1 MSRFEE
7 LNRSHNRAIFDCGV
21 KELNEFLHKLAH
33 QNLKKGLSRTFVL
46 IKKNIPKEI
55 LGYYTLSVFE
65 ISVDKLPQKFIN
77 KYKGYLPA
85 VKIARLAV
93 ARDLQKQGL
102 GKHMIINAI
111 KRVIAISENVGVIGL
126 FVDAKNE
133 DTKKY
138 YLKFGFIPLLDHC
151 LKLFLPLNTL
161 QQMHSSLF
169 KASSTNSA
177 SRLPNTGIK

>member
-1 MSRFEE
+1 MNRFEE
-7 LNRSHNRAIFDCGV
+7 LNRSHNRSIFDCGV
-21 KELNEFLHKLAH
+21 KELNEFLHTLAH

-46 IKKNIPKEI
+46 IKKNVPEEI

-65 ISVDKLPQKFIN
+65 ISAEKLPLKFAN
-77 KYKGYLPA
+77 RYKSFLPA

-93 ARDLQKQGL
+93 ARDLQKQGI
-102 GKHMIINAI
+102 GKQMIIDAI

-133 DTKKY
+133 DAKKY

-161 QQMHSSLF
+161 QQIHSSVF
-169 KASSTNSA
+169 KTSPTNSA
-177 SRLPNTGIK
+177 NSSLNTGIK

>member
-1 MSRFEE
+1 MNRFEE

-21 KELNEFLHKLAH
+21 KELNEFLHNLAR

-46 IKKNIPKEI
+46 IKKSIPKEI

-65 ISVDKLPQKFIN
+65 ISAEKLPHKFAN
-77 KYKGYLPA
+77 KYKGYLPGI
-85 VKIARLAV
+85 KIARLAV
-93 ARDLQKQGL
+93 AKDLQKQGL

-133 DTKKY
+133 NAKKY
-138 YLKFGFIPLLDHC
+138 YLQFGFISLLDHC
-151 LKLFLPLNTL
+151 LELFLPLNTL
-161 QQMHSSLF
+161 LKMHSSVF
-169 KASSTNSA
+169 KAAPANSA
-177 SRLPNTGIK
+177 NRLLNTIIK